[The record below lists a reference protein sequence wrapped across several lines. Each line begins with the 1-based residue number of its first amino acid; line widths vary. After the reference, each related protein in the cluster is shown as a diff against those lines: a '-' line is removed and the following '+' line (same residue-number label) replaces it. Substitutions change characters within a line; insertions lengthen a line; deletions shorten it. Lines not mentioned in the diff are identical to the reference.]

1 MVKTMVS
8 GEDFP
13 QQTNPVSFMSID
25 PSKEQPVA
33 LLPEIA
39 NLLGTGHPVG
49 HGGSKTWLQWEKN
62 GHQNR
67 LEIERT

>member
-1 MVKTMVS
+1 
-8 GEDFP
+8 
-13 QQTNPVSFMSID
+13 MSID